1 MTNTYDAQ
9 YGRFN
14 GGIVNTTLKSGSND
28 WHGSLFN
35 YYRNAAF
42 DANTT
47 QNNLNAAKKAKHN
60 QFQFGGVAGGPIRK
74 DKDFIFGSFEGW
86 REITPFARISD
97 VPPMAMRDGQHF
109 TDYEISRPIDG
120 ASLRRRHRSV
130 PRLDFARRL
139 EQHLHP
145 QSVPRECHSGQPH
158 QPGRAEDPR
167 DVSGPNGNLAG

>member
-1 MTNTYDAQ
+1 MTGMAAC
-9 YGRFN
+9 
-14 GGIVNTTLKSGSND
+14 S
-28 WHGSLFN
+28 N

-86 REITPFARISD
+86 REITPFGRISD

-109 TDYEISRPIDG
+109 TDYGIKIFDPLTAHRCDAATEACRGSIS
-120 ASLRRRHRSV
+120 
-130 PRLDFARRL
+130 ARRL

-145 QSVPRECHSGQPH
+145 QSVPRAMPFRPAASARSG
-158 QPGRAEDPR
+158 RSPR
-167 DVSGPNGNLAG
+167 PL